1 MISFRHVIRGGV
13 ISEKN
18 VIRAD
23 LRGLGLDDS
32 DIEGLEA
39 LNSKRKENGGATP
52 YVITV
57 SAVILLNAAAVVC
70 AVAVRRKKA

>member
-1 MISFRHVIRGGV
+1 MGGV

-39 LNSKRKENGGATP
+39 LNSMRKENGATP
-52 YVITV
+52 YVITA

-70 AVAVRRKKA
+70 AVAVRREKA